1 MTLNDD
7 SDTLQ
12 IAALMR
18 LADNF
23 NHASPDRG
31 SATGVFELPFPTKWL
46 TQHMTATWGT

>member
-7 SDTLQ
+7 TDTLQ
-12 IAALMR
+12 TAAFVL

-23 NHASPDRG
+23 NHASPEPG
-31 SATGVFELPFPTKWL
+31 NANGVFEPPFPTKWL